1 MSGTTYL
8 HNVSYDLVIETL
20 PVNTTVISATSNGLN
35 FGQIDNF
42 IARAAGMV
50 NAQLVR
56 HGIDPSSLDFN
67 TSQLAQDAIISYS
80 AAFCLERLGASPDQ
94 IERRMREWKDLL
106 KLMMEQPQALGSA
119 QDTQAA
125 STVKSNINASC
136 PTRSKWRSGS
146 FSF

>member
-8 HNVSYDLVIETL
+8 HGVYRDLVIETL
-20 PVNTTVISATSNGLN
+20 PVNTTTISATSNGLN
-35 FGQIDNF
+35 FGQIDNS

-56 HGIDPSSLDFN
+56 HGIEPSSLDFN

-80 AAFCLERLGASPDQ
+80 AAFCLECLGASPDK
-94 IERRMREWKDLL
+94 IERRFGEWKSLF
-106 KLMMEQPQALGSA
+106 KQITEQPQILGSA
-119 QDTQAA
+119 QDTAA
-125 STVKSNINASC
+125 TSVVKSNINASC

-146 FSF
+146 FRF